1 MFKHVE
7 PGVVSQISFSF
18 EGVTLSARPGET
30 IAAALIASGHNN
42 FRDTPEKERP
52 RGPLCMMGV
61 CFDCLIILDGIPNQQ
76 ACQIEVNQG
85 MSVQR
90 QRGVALISPDN

>member
-7 PGVVSQISFSF
+7 SEVVSEISFSF
-18 EGVTLSARPGET
+18 EGITVRARPGET
-30 IAAALIASGHNN
+30 IAAALIASGYKT
-42 FRDTPEKERP
+42 FRDTPEKGQP

-61 CFDCLIILDGIPNQQ
+61 CFDCLIILDGTPNQQ
-76 ACQIEVNQG
+76 ACQIEVNEG

-90 QRGVALISPDN
+90 QRGAALISPDN

>member
-7 PGVVSQISFSF
+7 PEVGAGISFSF
-18 EGVTLSARPGET
+18 EGVPVRARPGET
-30 IAAALIASGHNN
+30 IAAALIASGYKN
-42 FRDTPEKERP
+42 FRDTPEKGRP

-61 CFDCLIILDGIPNQQ
+61 CFDCLVILDGTPNQQ
-76 ACQIEVNQG
+76 ACQIEVHEG

-90 QRGVALISPDN
+90 QRGAALISPDD